1 MYPLLWFLLGI
12 LAAFTALFV
21 FWLGREREEV
31 SAAIDEEE
39 GEDQIEPPVEYRL
52 ATELLD
58 DTSTQLESVAGSIGA
73 ELANLATG
81 VEGHAQQLCEAMD
94 QPALV
99 VSRAEQLWRGVRRLR
114 LFSEKIISFSQGS
127 ELEILQV
134 EMRPLLSSLRQ
145 ELEEYAGGSLKIELN
160 IAASLPPALAA
171 EYALRN
177 SIIFLADTLLYLE
190 PNASLLTISAS
201 NRLSEEDAP
210 QVEIELSAEPEDSAE
225 PRTAP
230 RQDVQYGYL
239 AARNLLINQGATLSF
254 DHVEGLNVSCLIT
267 LPAAESADPDQAIQ
281 VGPNPEEEHPYGGV
295 LILEDD
301 CSIRE
306 MLATE
311 LRKTGRNIFT
321 AADGASA
328 RSLLEATP
336 ERFELLILDQQAR
349 GEPGDQLARRA
360 LDLHPEVKILLLST
374 DHSPGFKLSR
384 ESRQR
389 LVMIPKPFALMELR
403 EGIGILLGTWKGAG
417 EEDFELDA
425 KPPAPAQPL
434 AESKPSEAAQDPLLS

>member
-1 MYPLLWFLLGI
+1 MQSLLWFLLGI
-12 LAAFTALFV
+12 LAAFTALFA
-21 FWLGREREEV
+21 FWLGREREDV
-31 SAAIDEEE
+31 SEAIEEEEEDEEKE
-39 GEDQIEPPVEYRL
+39 IATAELLVEYRL
-52 ATELLD
+52 ANELLD
-58 DTSTQLESVAGSIGA
+58 DTSHQLESVAGSVGA

-94 QPALV
+94 QPTLV

-114 LFSEKIISFSQGS
+114 LFSEKIISFSQAS
-127 ELEILQV
+127 KAEITPV
-134 EMRPLLSSLRQ
+134 EMRPLLISLRH

-177 SIIFLADTLLYLE
+177 AVIFLADTLLYLE

-201 NRLSEEDAP
+201 NRLNEEDAP
-210 QVEIELSAEPEDSAE
+210 QVEIELCAEPEDSAE
-225 PRTAP
+225 PRTPP

-239 AARNLLINQGATLSF
+239 AARNLLIHQGASLSF
-254 DHVEGLNVSCLIT
+254 DHVEGLNVSCMIT
-267 LPAAESADPDQAIQ
+267 LPAAESAYPEELVE
-281 VGPNPEEEHPYGGV
+281 VGPNPEEVHPFGGV

-306 MLATE
+306 MLANE
-311 LRKTGRNIFT
+311 LSKTGRNIFT

-349 GEPGDQLARRA
+349 GEPGDQLAKRA

-374 DHSPGFKLSR
+374 EHSLGFKLSR

-403 EGIGILLGTWKGAG
+403 EGIGSLLGVWEGGPERAMDP
-417 EEDFELDA
+417 EIR
-425 KPPAPAQPL
+425 PA
-434 AESKPSEAAQDPLLS
+434 EAAQDPLPS